1 MMSNIQDLIGTLAED
16 AGAVKPAP
24 HPYRLGAKWV
34 GMAAIYL
41 AVSLAASGLR
51 ADWAAEFHNP
61 WFMAE
66 IAALL
71 LVFISTIYSAALL
84 SFPDLHQLRLVAYV
98 PLAAFL
104 LFAMVLFFAWRADHP
119 PAPLPVHSIECT
131 LSILLMTL
139 LPATWTFYFM
149 RHQASTHCGM
159 AGSVALL
166 SAFSAGA
173 LWLRLYEVNDSIA
186 HVIEWHYLPMLAIG
200 MLGMWLG
207 RRILKW

>member
-1 MMSNIQDLIGTLAED
+1 MSNIQDLIETLAED

-24 HPYRLGAKWV
+24 HPFMLGAKWL

-41 AVSLAASGLR
+41 AASLLATGLR
-51 ADWAAEFHNP
+51 PDWAAKFHSP
-61 WFMAE
+61 WFVAE

-71 LVFISTIYSAALL
+71 LVFIATVFSAALL
-84 SFPDLHQLRLVAYV
+84 SFPDMHQMRRIAAA

-104 LFAMVLFFAWRADHP
+104 LFVLVLFFAWRADNP
-119 PAPLPVHSIECT
+119 PAPLPVHSVECT

-139 LPATWTFYFM
+139 LPASWTFYFM
-149 RHQASTHCGM
+149 RRHASTHCGM

-200 MLGMWLG
+200 MLGVWLG

>member
-1 MMSNIQDLIGTLAED
+1 MADIQDLIENLAED
-16 AGAVKPAP
+16 AVAVKPVP
-24 HPYRLGAKWV
+24 HPFMLGAKWM
-34 GMAAIYL
+34 GMDVVYF
-41 AVSLAASGLR
+41 AVSLAVTGLR
-51 ADWAAEFHNP
+51 PDWAAAFHNP
-61 WFMAE
+61 WFAAE

-71 LVFISTIYSAALL
+71 LVLIATVLSSALL
-84 SFPDLHQLRLVAYV
+84 SFPDMHQMKRMAYA

-104 LFAMVLFFAWRADHP
+104 LFALVLFFAWRADNP
-119 PAPLPVHSIECT
+119 PAPLPVHSYQCT

-139 LPATWTFYFM
+139 LPALWTFYFM
-149 RHQASTHCGM
+149 RHHASTHCG
-159 AGSVALL
+159 ASGSVALL

-200 MLGMWLG
+200 MLGMHLG